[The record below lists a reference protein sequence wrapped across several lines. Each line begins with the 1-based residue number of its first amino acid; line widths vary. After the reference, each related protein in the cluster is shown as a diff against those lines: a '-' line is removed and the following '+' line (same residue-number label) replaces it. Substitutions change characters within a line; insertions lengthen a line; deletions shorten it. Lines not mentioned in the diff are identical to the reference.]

1 MINNTRVD
9 APARPGRGS
18 PRVAS
23 ILAGAGFVIEGVLA
37 VIHPVGDS
45 GWDLLAE
52 VLDVAF
58 LVAVL
63 ATALALPAVGR
74 WLGVGQAGRGAV
86 VVAQV
91 GCVAMA
97 AESAVSAVN
106 RGNIL
111 GVLFLGGVVLVAL
124 GLLALGITG
133 LVAGVL
139 RWAAPL
145 PFLGWLVTIGGGDH
159 GGSVVL
165 GILCLGYGLF
175 ATRATAAIAA

>member
-1 MINNTRVD
+1 MTSTTSTARADLGKAVA
-9 APARPGRGS
+9 API
-18 PRVAS
+18 V
-23 ILAGAGFVIEGVLA
+23 AGAGFVLEGVLA
-37 VIHPVGDS
+37 VVHPVGDS

-52 VLDVAF
+52 VLNVAF

-63 ATALALPAVGR
+63 AAALTLPTVAR
-74 WLGVGQAGRGAV
+74 WLGVRQVGRGAV

-97 AESAVSAVN
+97 VESAVSAVH
-106 RGNIL
+106 RGSTL
-111 GVLFLGGVVLVAL
+111 GVLFLGGVLLVAL

-133 LVAGVL
+133 LLAGVV

-145 PFLGWLVTIGGGDH
+145 PLLGWLVTIGGGDH

-165 GILCLGYGLF
+165 GLLCFAYALLG
-175 ATRATAAIAA
+175 ARTTSEPVAA